1 MGDEEVISAS
11 EGRAYGTEFQAR
23 ISSTKGFNFNLSYTL
38 VRSEFEDAGE
48 NLIPSAWD
56 SKHVLNL
63 TTTKELKNGWR
74 AGGRWRL
81 VGGLPYTPYD
91 LDQSSLVEAW
101 NLRGSPYID
110 YSKLNSERF
119 ASFHQLDVRVDKS
132 FYLDRMTAKFY
143 IDIQNLYNFQAE
155 QQDHVVRAED
165 ADGNFIL
172 TDNGTRY
179 QLETVKNTTGTVLPT
194 IGIILEF

>member
-1 MGDEEVISAS
+1 
-11 EGRAYGTEFQAR
+11 
-23 ISSTKGFNFNLSYTL
+23 
-38 VRSEFEDAGE
+38 
-48 NLIPSAWD
+48 
-56 SKHVLNL
+56 
-63 TTTKELKNGWR
+63 
-74 AGGRWRL
+74 
-81 VGGLPYTPYD
+81 
-91 LDQSSLVEAW
+91 VEAW

-165 ADGNFIL
+165 VDGNFIL